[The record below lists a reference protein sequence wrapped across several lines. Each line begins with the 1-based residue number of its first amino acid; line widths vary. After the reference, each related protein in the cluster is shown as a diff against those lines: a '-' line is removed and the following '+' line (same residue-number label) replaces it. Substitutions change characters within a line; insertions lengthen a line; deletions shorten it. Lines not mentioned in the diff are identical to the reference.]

1 MSRIRIFRGFRV
13 FRGAGII
20 RESGIFR
27 GSGIIQALSLML
39 FLLMLSSC
47 EHKEFR
53 YVTSSFRSLRV
64 EFNWERYEDFQKPEG
79 MRVIFFPK
87 DGTSEPWIF
96 DFPNGEGRQ
105 IELPEN
111 EYRVICYNYDTSGIN
126 WENPNSFMEYLA
138 KTRSVLA
145 PDSAKAYTTPSW
157 LCGDHIDWVSLENI
171 PEGTEKV
178 ITLYPVRMVSRYT
191 YEVKGILNLIRVTDI
206 RASLSGMSGSLLMA
220 EDKLPD
226 GISENLFF
234 GGEIVGNQIK
244 GGFYTFGYSQGIAS
258 PQVFK
263 LYLKSKDG
271 VIYVLEQDVSAQ
283 VHSVPVRGHLGDV
296 HLIIDFNI
304 DIPEIKNDGGSGGG
318 GIGGGGSGGNN
329 SSGGAGFDV
338 GVDDWA
344 DVNEDIIC

>member
-1 MSRIRIFRGFRV
+1 MSRIRL
-13 FRGAGII
+13 
-20 RESGIFR
+20 
-27 GSGIIQALSLML
+27 LSLML
-39 FLLMLSSC
+39 FLLILTAC

-53 YVTSSFRSLRV
+53 YVTSPFRSLRV

-79 MRVIFFPK
+79 MRVFFFPK

-111 EYRVICYNYDTSGIN
+111 EYRVICYNYDTSGIS
-126 WENPNSFMEYLA
+126 WENSNSFVEYLA

-145 PDSAKAYTTPSW
+145 PDSVKASTTPSW
-157 LCGDHIDWVSLENI
+157 LCGDHINWVSLQNI

-191 YEVKGILNLIRVTDI
+191 YEVNGIRNLERVADI

-220 EDKLPD
+220 EDRLPD
-226 GISENLFF
+226 GVSENLFF
-234 GGEIVGNQIK
+234 GGEISGHQIK
-244 GGFYTFGYSQGIAS
+244 GGFYTFGYCQDIAS

-263 LYLKSKDG
+263 LYLKCRNG
-271 VIYVLEQDVSAQ
+271 MVIVVEQDVSAQ
-283 VHSVPVRGHLGDV
+283 VHSVPVKGHIGDV
-296 HLIIDFNI
+296 HLIINFKFHFDVPKLEN
-304 DIPEIKNDGGSGGG
+304 EGEGGG
-318 GIGGGGSGGNN
+318 GGNN

-344 DVNEDIIC
+344 DVNVDIPC

>member
-1 MSRIRIFRGFRV
+1 
-13 FRGAGII
+13 
-20 RESGIFR
+20 
-27 GSGIIQALSLML
+27 ML
-39 FLLMLSSC
+39 FLLILTAC

-53 YVTSSFRSLRV
+53 YVTSPFRSLRV

-111 EYRVICYNYDTSGIN
+111 EYRVICYNYDTSGIS
-126 WENPNSFMEYLA
+126 WENSNSFVEYLA

-145 PDSAKAYTTPSW
+145 PDSVKACTTPSW
-157 LCGDHIDWVSLENI
+157 LCGDHINWVSLENI

-178 ITLYPVRMVSRYT
+178 ITLYPERMVSRYT
-191 YEVKGILNLIRVTDI
+191 YEVNGIRNLERVADI

-220 EDKLPD
+220 EDRLPD
-226 GISENLFF
+226 GVSENLFF
-234 GGEIVGNQIK
+234 GGEISGDQIK
-244 GGFYTFGYSQGIAS
+244 GGFYTFGYCQDIAS

-263 LYLKSKDG
+263 LYLKCRNG
-271 VIYVLEQDVSAQ
+271 MVIVVEQDVSAQ
-283 VHSVPVRGHLGDV
+283 VHSVPVKGHIGDV
-296 HLIIDFNI
+296 HLIINFKFHFDVPKLEN
-304 DIPEIKNDGGSGGG
+304 EGGG
-318 GIGGGGSGGNN
+318 GGGGNN

-338 GVDDWA
+338 GVDDWG
-344 DVNEDIIC
+344 DVNVDIPC

>member
-1 MSRIRIFRGFRV
+1 MSRIRL
-13 FRGAGII
+13 
-20 RESGIFR
+20 
-27 GSGIIQALSLML
+27 LSLML
-39 FLLMLSSC
+39 FLLILTAC

-53 YVTSSFRSLRV
+53 YVTSPFRSLRV

-111 EYRVICYNYDTSGIN
+111 EYRVICYNYDTSGIS
-126 WENPNSFMEYLA
+126 WESPNSFVEYLA

-145 PDSAKAYTTPSW
+145 PDSVKASTTPSW
-157 LCGDHIDWVSLENI
+157 LCGDHINWVSLQNI

-191 YEVKGILNLIRVTDI
+191 YEVNGIRNLERVADI

-226 GISENLFF
+226 GLSENLFF
-234 GGEIVGNQIK
+234 RGEIVGNQIK
-244 GGFYTFGYSQGIAS
+244 GGFYTFGYCQDIAS

-263 LYLKSKDG
+263 LYLKCRIG
-271 VIYVLEQDVSAQ
+271 MVIVVEQDVSAQ
-283 VHSVPVRGHLGDV
+283 VHSVPVKGHIGDV
-296 HLIIDFNI
+296 HLIINFKFHFDVPKLEN
-304 DIPEIKNDGGSGGG
+304 EGEGGG
-318 GIGGGGSGGNN
+318 GGNN

-344 DVNEDIIC
+344 DVNVDIPC

>member
-1 MSRIRIFRGFRV
+1 MNRFRIFRESK
-13 FRGAGII
+13 II
-20 RESGIFR
+20 IR
-27 GSGIIQALSLML
+27 GSGIIRIFSLML
-39 FLLMLSSC
+39 FLLILTAC
-47 EHKEFR
+47 EHKELR
-53 YVTSSFRSLRV
+53 YVTSSFQSLRV

-79 MRVIFFPK
+79 MRVIFYPK

-111 EYRVICYNYDTSGIN
+111 EYRVICYNYDTSGIS
-126 WENPNSFMEYLA
+126 WETPNSFMEYLA

-145 PDSAKAYTTPSW
+145 PDSVKACTTPSW

-171 PEGTEKV
+171 PAGTEKV

-191 YEVKGILNLIRVTDI
+191 YEVNGIQNLERVMDI

-226 GISENLFF
+226 GVSENLFF
-234 GGEIVGNQIK
+234 GGETTGYQIK
-244 GGFYTFGYSQGIAS
+244 GGFYTFGYCQGIAS

-263 LYLKSKDG
+263 LYLKSRDG
-271 VIYVLEQDVSAQ
+271 IVIVVEQDVSAQ
-283 VHSVPVRGHLGDV
+283 VQSVPVRGHLGDV
-296 HLIIDFNI
+296 HLIINFRF
-304 DIPEIKNDGGSGGG
+304 DIPEIKNEGGG
-318 GIGGGGSGGNN
+318 GNGGNGGNN

>member
-1 MSRIRIFRGFRV
+1 MSRIRL
-13 FRGAGII
+13 
-20 RESGIFR
+20 
-27 GSGIIQALSLML
+27 LSLML
-39 FLLMLSSC
+39 FLLILTAC
-47 EHKEFR
+47 EHKELR

-87 DGTSEPWIF
+87 DGTGEPWIF

-111 EYRVICYNYDTSGIN
+111 EYRVICYNYDTSGIS
-126 WENPNSFMEYLA
+126 WENSNSFVEYLA

-145 PDSAKAYTTPSW
+145 PDSVKACTTPSW
-157 LCGDHIDWVSLENI
+157 LCGDHINWVSLQNI

-191 YEVKGILNLIRVTDI
+191 YEVNGIRNLERVADI

-220 EDKLPD
+220 EDRLPD
-226 GISENLFF
+226 GVSENLFF
-234 GGEIVGNQIK
+234 GGEISGHQIK
-244 GGFYTFGYSQGIAS
+244 GGFYTFGYCQDIAS

-263 LYLKSKDG
+263 LYLKCRNG
-271 VIYVLEQDVSAQ
+271 MVIVVEQDVSAQ
-283 VHSVPVRGHLGDV
+283 VHSVPVKGHIGDV
-296 HLIIDFNI
+296 HLIINFKFHFDVPKLEN
-304 DIPEIKNDGGSGGG
+304 EGEGGG
-318 GIGGGGSGGNN
+318 GGNN

-344 DVNEDIIC
+344 DVNVDIPC

>member
-1 MSRIRIFRGFRV
+1 
-13 FRGAGII
+13 
-20 RESGIFR
+20 
-27 GSGIIQALSLML
+27 ML
-39 FLLMLSSC
+39 FLLILTAC
-47 EHKEFR
+47 EHKELR

-111 EYRVICYNYDTSGIN
+111 EYRVICYNYDTSGIS
-126 WENPNSFMEYLA
+126 WENPNSFVEYLA

-145 PDSAKAYTTPSW
+145 PDSVKACTTPSW
-157 LCGDHIDWVSLENI
+157 LCGDHINWVSLENI

-191 YEVKGILNLIRVTDI
+191 YEVNGIRNLERVADI

-220 EDKLPD
+220 EDRLPD
-226 GISENLFF
+226 GVSENLFF
-234 GGEIVGNQIK
+234 GGEIVSDQIK
-244 GGFYTFGYSQGIAS
+244 GGFYTFGYCQDIAS

-263 LYLKSKDG
+263 LYLKCRNG
-271 VIYVLEQDVSAQ
+271 MVIVVEQDVSAQ
-283 VHSVPVRGHLGDV
+283 VHSVPVRGHIGDV
-296 HLIIDFNI
+296 HLIINFKFHF
-304 DIPEIKNDGGSGGG
+304 DIPKFENEGGG
-318 GIGGGGSGGNN
+318 GGGGNN

-338 GVDDWA
+338 GVDDWG
-344 DVNEDIIC
+344 DVNVDIPC

>member
-1 MSRIRIFRGFRV
+1 MSRIR
-13 FRGAGII
+13 
-20 RESGIFR
+20 IFR

-39 FLLMLSSC
+39 FLLILSSC

-79 MRVIFFPK
+79 MRVIFFSK
-87 DGTSEPWIF
+87 DGTGEPWIF

-111 EYRVICYNYDTSGIN
+111 EYRVICYNYDTSGIS
-126 WENPNSFMEYLA
+126 WENSNSFVEYLA

-145 PDSAKAYTTPSW
+145 PDSVKASTTPSW
-157 LCGDHIDWVSLENI
+157 LCGDHINWVSLQNI

-191 YEVKGILNLIRVTDI
+191 YEVNGIRNLERVADI

-220 EDKLPD
+220 EDRLPD
-226 GISENLFF
+226 GVSENLFF
-234 GGEIVGNQIK
+234 GGEISGHQIK
-244 GGFYTFGYSQGIAS
+244 GGFYTFGYCQDIAS

-263 LYLKSKDG
+263 LYLKCRNG
-271 VIYVLEQDVSAQ
+271 MVIVVEQDVSAQ
-283 VHSVPVRGHLGDV
+283 VHSVPVKGHIGDV
-296 HLIIDFNI
+296 HLIINFKFHFDVPKLEN
-304 DIPEIKNDGGSGGG
+304 EGEGGG
-318 GIGGGGSGGNN
+318 GGNN

-344 DVNEDIIC
+344 DVNVDIPC

>member
-1 MSRIRIFRGFRV
+1 MNRFRIFRESKIIIRGSRIIRIF
-13 FRGAGII
+13 
-20 RESGIFR
+20 
-27 GSGIIQALSLML
+27 SLML
-39 FLLMLSSC
+39 FLLILTAC
-47 EHKEFR
+47 EHKELR

-79 MRVIFFPK
+79 MRVIFYPK

-111 EYRVICYNYDTSGIN
+111 EYRVICYNYDTSGIS
-126 WENPNSFMEYLA
+126 WETPNSFMEYLA

-145 PDSAKAYTTPSW
+145 PDSVKACTTPSW

-171 PEGTEKV
+171 PAGTEKV

-191 YEVKGILNLIRVTDI
+191 YEVNGIQNLERVVDI

-220 EDKLPD
+220 EDRLPD
-226 GISENLFF
+226 GVSENLFF
-234 GGEIVGNQIK
+234 GGEISGHQIK
-244 GGFYTFGYSQGIAS
+244 GGFYTFGYCQDIAS

-263 LYLKSKDG
+263 LYLKCRNG
-271 VIYVLEQDVSAQ
+271 TVIVVEQDVSAQ

-296 HLIIDFNI
+296 HLIINFRFDV
-304 DIPEIKNDGGSGGG
+304 PEIKTDGGSGGG
-318 GIGGGGSGGNN
+318 GNGGNN

>member
-1 MSRIRIFRGFRV
+1 MSRIRL
-13 FRGAGII
+13 
-20 RESGIFR
+20 
-27 GSGIIQALSLML
+27 LSLML
-39 FLLMLSSC
+39 FLLILTAC

-53 YVTSSFRSLRV
+53 YVTSPFRSLRV

-111 EYRVICYNYDTSGIN
+111 EYRVICYNYDTSGIS
-126 WENPNSFMEYLA
+126 WENPNSFVEYLA

-145 PDSAKAYTTPSW
+145 PDSVKASTTPSW
-157 LCGDHIDWVSLENI
+157 LCGDHINWVSLQNI

-191 YEVKGILNLIRVTDI
+191 YEVNGIRNLERVADI

-220 EDKLPD
+220 EDRLPD
-226 GISENLFF
+226 GVSENLFF
-234 GGEIVGNQIK
+234 GGEISGHQIK
-244 GGFYTFGYSQGIAS
+244 GGFYTFGYCQDIAS

-263 LYLKSKDG
+263 LYLKCRNG
-271 VIYVLEQDVSAQ
+271 MVIVVEQDVSAQ
-283 VHSVPVRGHLGDV
+283 VHSVPVKGHIGDV
-296 HLIIDFNI
+296 HLIINFKFHFDVPKLEN
-304 DIPEIKNDGGSGGG
+304 EGEGGG
-318 GIGGGGSGGNN
+318 GGNN

-344 DVNEDIIC
+344 DVNVDIPC

>member
-1 MSRIRIFRGFRV
+1 MSRIRL
-13 FRGAGII
+13 
-20 RESGIFR
+20 
-27 GSGIIQALSLML
+27 LSLML
-39 FLLMLSSC
+39 FLLILTAC
-47 EHKEFR
+47 EHKELR

-87 DGTSEPWIF
+87 DGTGEPWIF

-111 EYRVICYNYDTSGIN
+111 EYRVICYNYDTSGIS
-126 WENPNSFMEYLA
+126 WENSNSFVEYLA

-145 PDSAKAYTTPSW
+145 PDSVKACTTPSW
-157 LCGDHIDWVSLENI
+157 LCGDHINWVSLQNI

-191 YEVKGILNLIRVTDI
+191 YEVNGIRNLERVADI

-220 EDKLPD
+220 EDRLPD
-226 GISENLFF
+226 GVSENLFF
-234 GGEIVGNQIK
+234 GGEISGDQIK
-244 GGFYTFGYSQGIAS
+244 GGFYTFGYCQDIAS

-263 LYLKSKDG
+263 LYLKCRNG
-271 VIYVLEQDVSAQ
+271 MVIVVEQDVSAQ
-283 VHSVPVRGHLGDV
+283 VHSVPVKGHIGDV
-296 HLIIDFNI
+296 HLIINFKFHFDVPKLEN
-304 DIPEIKNDGGSGGG
+304 EGEGGG
-318 GIGGGGSGGNN
+318 GGNN

-344 DVNEDIIC
+344 DVNVDIPC

>member
-1 MSRIRIFRGFRV
+1 MSRIRIFRGFRI
-13 FRGAGII
+13 FKGLR
-20 RESGIFR
+20 IFR
-27 GSGIIQALSLML
+27 GFGIIQALSLML
-39 FLLMLSSC
+39 FLLIFSSC

-87 DGTSEPWIF
+87 DGTGDPWIF

-111 EYRVICYNYDTSGIN
+111 EYRVICYNYDTSGIS
-126 WENPNSFMEYLA
+126 WESPNSFVEYLA

-145 PDSAKAYTTPSW
+145 PDSVKASTTPSW
-157 LCGDHIDWVSLENI
+157 LCGDHINWVSLQNI

-191 YEVKGILNLIRVTDI
+191 YEVNGIRNLERVADI

-226 GISENLFF
+226 GLSENLFF
-234 GGEIVGNQIK
+234 RGEIVGNQIK
-244 GGFYTFGYSQGIAS
+244 GGFYTFGYCQDIAS

-263 LYLKSKDG
+263 LYLKCRNG
-271 VIYVLEQDVSAQ
+271 MVIVVEQDVSAQ
-283 VHSVPVRGHLGDV
+283 VHSVPVKGHIGDV
-296 HLIIDFNI
+296 HLIINFKFHFDVPKLEN
-304 DIPEIKNDGGSGGG
+304 EGEGGG
-318 GIGGGGSGGNN
+318 GGNN

-344 DVNEDIIC
+344 DVNVDIPC

>member
-1 MSRIRIFRGFRV
+1 MNRFRIFRESKIIIRGSRIIRIF
-13 FRGAGII
+13 
-20 RESGIFR
+20 
-27 GSGIIQALSLML
+27 SLML
-39 FLLMLSSC
+39 FLLILTAC
-47 EHKEFR
+47 EHKELR

-79 MRVIFFPK
+79 MRVIFYPK

-111 EYRVICYNYDTSGIN
+111 EYRVICYNYDTSGIS
-126 WENPNSFMEYLA
+126 WEPPNSFMEYLA

-145 PDSAKAYTTPSW
+145 PDSVKACTTPSW

-171 PEGTEKV
+171 PAGTEKV

-191 YEVKGILNLIRVTDI
+191 YEVNGIQNLERVVDI

-220 EDKLPD
+220 EDRLPD
-226 GISENLFF
+226 GVSENLFF
-234 GGEIVGNQIK
+234 GGEISGHQIK
-244 GGFYTFGYSQGIAS
+244 GGFYTFGYCQDIAS

-263 LYLKSKDG
+263 LYLKCRNG
-271 VIYVLEQDVSAQ
+271 TVIVVEQDVSAQ

-296 HLIIDFNI
+296 HLIINFRFDV
-304 DIPEIKNDGGSGGG
+304 PEIKTDGGSGGG
-318 GIGGGGSGGNN
+318 GNGGNN

>member
-1 MSRIRIFRGFRV
+1 MNRFRIFRESK
-13 FRGAGII
+13 II
-20 RESGIFR
+20 IR
-27 GSGIIQALSLML
+27 GSGIIRIFSLML
-39 FLLMLSSC
+39 FLLILTAC
-47 EHKEFR
+47 EHKELR

-79 MRVIFFPK
+79 MRVIFYPK

-111 EYRVICYNYDTSGIN
+111 EYRVICYNYDTSGIS
-126 WENPNSFMEYLA
+126 WENSNSFVEYLA

-145 PDSAKAYTTPSW
+145 PDSVKACTTPSW
-157 LCGDHIDWVSLENI
+157 LCGDHINWVSLENI

-191 YEVKGILNLIRVTDI
+191 YEVNGIRNLERVADI

-220 EDKLPD
+220 EDRLPD
-226 GISENLFF
+226 GVSENLFF
-234 GGEIVGNQIK
+234 GGEISGHQIK
-244 GGFYTFGYSQGIAS
+244 GGFYTFGYCQDIAS

-263 LYLKSKDG
+263 LYLKSRDG
-271 VIYVLEQDVSAQ
+271 IVIVVEQDVSAQ
-283 VHSVPVRGHLGDV
+283 VQSVPVRGHLGDV
-296 HLIIDFNI
+296 HLIINFRFDV
-304 DIPEIKNDGGSGGG
+304 PEIKTDGGSGGG
-318 GIGGGGSGGNN
+318 GNGGNN

>member
-1 MSRIRIFRGFRV
+1 MSRNRIYRGF
-13 FRGAGII
+13 
-20 RESGIFR
+20 GIFR
-27 GSGIIQALSLML
+27 GAGIIQALSLML
-39 FLLMLSSC
+39 FLLILSSC
-47 EHKEFR
+47 EHKELR

-111 EYRVICYNYDTSGIN
+111 EYRVICYNYDTSGIY
-126 WENPNSFMEYLA
+126 WENPNSYEEYLA

-145 PDSAKAYTTPSW
+145 PDSDKVCTTPSW
-157 LCGDHIDWVSLENI
+157 LCGDHIDRVSLENI

-178 ITLYPVRMVSRYT
+178 ITLYPVKMVSRYT

-244 GGFYTFGYSQGIAS
+244 GGFYTFGYCQSIAS

-263 LYLKSKDG
+263 LYLKSKDS
-271 VIYVLEQDVSAQ
+271 VVYVLEQDVSAQ

-304 DIPEIKNDGGSGGG
+304 DIPEIKNEGGSGGG
-318 GIGGGGSGGNN
+318 DVGGGGSGGNN
-329 SSGGAGFDV
+329 TSGGAGFDV